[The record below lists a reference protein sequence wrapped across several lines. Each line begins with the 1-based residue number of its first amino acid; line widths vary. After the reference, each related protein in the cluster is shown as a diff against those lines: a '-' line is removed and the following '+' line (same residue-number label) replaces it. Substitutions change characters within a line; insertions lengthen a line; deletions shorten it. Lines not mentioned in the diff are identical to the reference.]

1 PREASPLLPAPAWAA
16 LCGALS
22 TSAPPPRQ
30 TPVQP
35 RTTTADPRIDAVR
48 GTLAVERGPL
58 VLCLESVDLPD
69 GVALEQVRLP
79 STAPLSPEGDGA
91 RVDVR
96 IVPLPDDRPGT
107 PPSRR
112 LGEASDSHGGQVP
125 GRAGEATA
133 QVCL

>member
-1 PREASPLLPAPAWAA
+1 VP
-16 LCGALS
+16 GALS
-22 TSAPPPRQ
+22 AGNAVHLQ
-30 TPVQP
+30 IPVQP
-35 RTTTADPRIDAVR
+35 RTTTADPRVDAVR
-48 GTLAVERGPL
+48 GTLAVERGPV

-79 STAPLSPEGDGA
+79 STAPLSPAGDGA
-91 RVDVR
+91 RVGVR